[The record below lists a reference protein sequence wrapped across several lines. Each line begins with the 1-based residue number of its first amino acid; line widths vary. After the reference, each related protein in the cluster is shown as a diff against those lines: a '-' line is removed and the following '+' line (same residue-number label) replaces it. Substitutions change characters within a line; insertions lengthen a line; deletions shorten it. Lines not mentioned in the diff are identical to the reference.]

1 MQSKRGEA
9 PPERQLTVLC
19 VNIILVVLDNEHSLM
34 RPTNRG
40 KDRTVER
47 DETERV
53 DRECSNRDGNG
64 PLHDHQWTLVQNPR
78 RAWK

>member
-1 MQSKRGEA
+1 MAIDQHKGG
-9 PPERQLTVLC
+9 PPE
-19 VNIILVVLDNEHSLM
+19 VLDSEHSFM

-53 DRECSNRDGNG
+53 DRESCNRDGNG
-64 PLHDHQWTLVQNPR
+64 PLHDQRSR
-78 RAWK
+78 RWYRIHAERGSRDTE